1 MNYENF
7 NFRER
12 YNEVMYDERDIIEKF
27 LKDQYDIRYGRQRD
41 TWHFEREIEVVSK
54 QGSLVKITDIQL
66 DKDCFVKFH
75 VKAFGHDYSW
85 WECFDFAYGE
95 LSNVI
100 EALPNAEELNERNA
114 EADLLSLASNGTI
127 NIDNNPYTFTDAM
140 GNKYDVLSVSKDEE
154 EGGKILYE
162 VHETLAD
169 GRDGGFGLWPDVDAD
184 VVVGLRNHI
193 NIEILHHSNEYKEL
207 MELLSLEE
215 NMRFECQNYGD
226 ATFVIDGT
234 DVTFDISSVRRDDKG
249 CLVIYGNDIDAD
261 VCDNIELTEKDI
273 KREYLVGI
281 INEMKRNKYYD
292 IMDTY
297 NGHNPELVRKINA
310 AWKNKKYH
318 DSFGDILYA
327 LACRDMDE
335 WEEKHN
341 DIIHDSEDGMKHAHE
356 IMEGVCDDQ
365 DLETILSFI
374 RYED

>member
-7 NFRER
+7 KFRER

-41 TWHFEREIEVVSK
+41 SWHFEPA
-54 QGSLVKITDIQL
+54 VKMMNIYGNVIHITDVML
-66 DKDCFVKFH
+66 DKDVFVKF
-75 VKAFGHDYSW
+75 VGTFCNEKDEY
-85 WECFDFAYGE
+85 ECFYFAYGE
-95 LSNVI
+95 LSKVI
-100 EALPNAEELNERNA
+100 EALPDANDIVIKNAVSDLSKFANNLRCDIILQESPFEFEDTKVDNVLNDDGGVHICVGGRVLAEENFS
-114 EADLLSLASNGTI
+114 ADFLSKL
-127 NIDNNPYTFTDAM
+127 
-140 GNKYDVLSVSKDEE
+140 
-154 EGGKILYE
+154 
-162 VHETLAD
+162 
-169 GRDGGFGLWPDVDAD
+169 RD
-184 VVVGLRNHI
+184 HI
-193 NIEILHHSNEYKEL
+193 NIEVLHRSNEYKEL

-297 NGHNPELVRKINA
+297 NGHNPEFVRKINA

-327 LACRDMDE
+327 LACREMDE

-341 DIIHDSEDGMKHAHE
+341 DIIHDSEDAMKHAHE